1 MTENHIYALTPRVGR
16 KKQFD
21 ERITLPL
28 SAEMLARIDASLQGE
43 EVRLDLIR
51 SAIEREI
58 KRRAKAQKTEEPGT
72 RSV

>member
-1 MTENHIYALTPRVGR
+1 VGR